1 MYASV
6 PKSPLLAPSHA
17 VHWAGCLLGTA
28 IIWLFAITA
37 VSEGMT
43 AQLLLDSS
51 MLSLLVMLTGFV
63 IGWQYDFVGGI
74 ISLAGITSFYV
85 TYQVQY
91 DVLPWGWLFP
101 LCLAPGAL
109 MLLAVLLRKQEM
121 SSRLE
126 FVEVRPNAKL
136 AGRVFAGHV
145 TNFAEDG
152 PLGSPGTI
160 VAAQTPE
167 NSAV

>member
-28 IIWLFAITA
+28 IGWLFAITA
-37 VSEGMT
+37 VSERVTG
-43 AQLLLDSS
+43 QLLLDSP

-63 IGWQYDFVGGI
+63 IGWRNSFVGGI
-74 ISLAGITSFYV
+74 ISLTGITSFYV
-85 TYQVQY
+85 TYQDQY
-91 DVLPWGWLFP
+91 HVLPWGWLFP
-101 LCLAPGAL
+101 LCFAPGAL
-109 MLLAVLLRKQEM
+109 MLLAVLMRQRERH
-121 SSRLE
+121 SRLE
-126 FVEVRPNAKL
+126 FVEVRSNAKL

-152 PLGSPGTI
+152 PFGSPGTI
-160 VAAQTPE
+160 VASEAPE
-167 NSAV
+167 NAAV